1 MAMSLE
7 TILLIGILTV
17 LAIAFGA
24 DCLWWIVIRPSLF
37 NTSKLLKE
45 ADADDFL
52 KITENVQR
60 LTNQFLLVILL
71 VVLVG
76 TIALN
81 VIPHS
86 RLEPYLI
93 KISLLSLIFV
103 LSLILV
109 EFGQIN
115 LNIFIK
121 PILTTIFI
129 GIRLITEIV
138 AYWAILHY
146 ALNPKI

>member
-1 MAMSLE
+1 MSLE
-7 TILLIGILTV
+7 SILLIGILTM

-24 DCLWWIVIRPSLF
+24 DCLWSLAIGPYLL
-37 NTSKLLKE
+37 NTSDLSKE
-45 ADADDFL
+45 AEPDRFL
-52 KITENVQR
+52 DIAVNVQR
-60 LTNQFLLVILL
+60 QTNQFLLVIFL
-71 VVLVG
+71 VISIG
-76 TIALN
+76 AIALN

-103 LSLILV
+103 FSLILV

-115 LNIFIK
+115 LNISIK
-121 PILTTIFI
+121 PIVATIFI
-129 GIRLITEIV
+129 GTRLITELV

>member
-1 MAMSLE
+1 MSLE
-7 TILLIGILTV
+7 SILLIGILTI

-24 DCLWWIVIRPSLF
+24 DCLWSLVIRPYLLDTSDLF
-37 NTSKLLKE
+37 KE
-45 ADADDFL
+45 SNPNRFL
-52 KITENVQR
+52 DIAVNAQR
-60 LTNQFLLVILL
+60 QTNQFLLVVLL
-71 VVLVG
+71 VISIG
-76 TIALN
+76 AIALN

-93 KISLLSLIFV
+93 KIGLLSSIFV
-103 LSLILV
+103 LLLILV

-115 LNIFIK
+115 LNISIK
-121 PILTTIFI
+121 PIVTTIFI
-129 GIRLITEIV
+129 GIRLITELI